1 MLTLRRRAEMEVAS
15 LLLPDS
21 WRWVRED
28 GCWGILGIQGWT
40 LLLYGRTGMV
50 HLELGELLDY
60 WAHHFVR

>member
-1 MLTLRRRAEMEVAS
+1 MEVAS